1 MVVPARFFVT
11 FLLVTLAGASPVQP
25 QPPCTT
31 SRGLSGTRV
40 TTPLGVAQGTVP
52 VNGASRFAVKY
63 ASAQRWRDPV
73 VASTWEIP
81 NNLSDPTALP
91 LACPQSTL
99 DPSEFSE
106 DCLSMLLYVPTAVTL
121 SSKLPVFLWIHGGSF
136 IYGSA
141 TAPGLDGTNLA
152 KATSAIVIVVQY
164 RLGALAFNSP
174 DGRTNFA
181 VRDIVA
187 SLQFLHKVATSFGGD
202 ASKITIAG
210 QSSGANLIRALLAAP
225 SVAPLFQSAI
235 LHSDPMDYG
244 FLSTSVQS
252 KLQDY
257 FNEQVNCSATDTS
270 CALSLPLGAILSA
283 SDMLFD
289 NAVNIDPSATRAEP
303 MRPVHD
309 GTLITSTLDSTTH
322 FPKVSKAVILSTVLD
337 EAGPAIYG
345 QFTDPMST
353 SFYEEMVHASFEE
366 PRASNLLASPH
377 YEVPVLRDG
386 GAADARVQLEKMGS
400 DQVWRCSTWS
410 FARSWTQNGGK
421 AYVAQYTV
429 GATYPDNQRIPYC
442 TRAGVVCHEDDIQI
456 VLIRIFNDEMQFGTA
471 NSPSPAQSSLI
482 REVQARYK
490 SFLLTGNPNPSAS
503 SSGTS
508 FPQWSPATT
517 GNFSAQNLGT
527 RGTTAIG
534 ACNTQF
540 WGTISIP
547 YDYQVFGI

>member
-1 MVVPARFFVT
+1 MLVPVRSFVT

-25 QPPCTT
+25 QTLCTT
-31 SRGLSGTRV
+31 GRELSGTRV
-40 TTPLGVAQGTVP
+40 TTPLGVAEGTVP

-81 NNLSDPTALP
+81 NNSSDPTALP

-106 DCLSMLLYVPTAVTL
+106 DCLSMLLYVPTAMTV

-152 KATSAIVIVVQY
+152 KATSAIVVVVQY

-181 VRDIVA
+181 VRDIIA

-225 SVAPLFQSAI
+225 SSAI

-270 CALSLPLGAILSA
+270 CTLSLPLGAVLSA

-309 GTLITSTLDSTTH
+309 GALITSTLDSTTP

-337 EAGPAIYG
+337 EAGPAIYS

-353 SFYEEMVHASFEE
+353 SFYEEMVHAS
-366 PRASNLLASPH
+366 NLLASPH

-386 GAADARVQLEKMGS
+386 NAADARVQLEKMGS

-429 GATYPDNQRIPYC
+429 GATYPDNQGIPYC
-442 TRAGVVCHEDDIQI
+442 TRAGVVF
-456 VLIRIFNDEMQFGTA
+456 L
-471 NSPSPAQSSLI
+471 AQSSLI

-503 SSGTS
+503 SSRTS
-508 FPQWSPATT
+508 LPQWSPATT
-517 GNFSAQNLGT
+517 GNFSAQNLGA

-540 WGTISIP
+540 WGTVSVP